1 MKTALKQT
9 KISLIFFSSLAITAK
24 RILPDF
30 SIESASS
37 ENLLR
42 EMIDSNFNFIEDTT
56 YIFVFVTTRKKI
68 QAVAGIF
75 LYMPLTQGRHLMNA
89 YILFQFG
96 YFTLAWMKHSK
107 LLSSR
112 AERLHESY

>member
-42 EMIDSNFNFIEDTT
+42 EMIDSNFNLIEDTT
-56 YIFVFVTTRKKI
+56 YLCLL
-68 QAVAGIF
+68 Q
-75 LYMPLTQGRHLMNA
+75 QGRK
-89 YILFQFG
+89 FKQ
-96 YFTLAWMKHSK
+96 
-107 LLSSR
+107 
-112 AERLHESY
+112 